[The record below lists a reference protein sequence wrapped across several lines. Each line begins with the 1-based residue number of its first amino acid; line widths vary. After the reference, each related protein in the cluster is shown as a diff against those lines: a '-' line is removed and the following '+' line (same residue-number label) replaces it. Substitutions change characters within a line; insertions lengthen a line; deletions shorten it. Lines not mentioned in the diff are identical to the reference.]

1 MSGAFEAVV
10 AAGAGLVT
18 KGAGPGWAGVV
29 SVEPG
34 AVSDTEGAGPGVAVE
49 APEPAVMAAAGAAI
63 VDVATPAEAAVIVAV
78 VADVTGA
85 SGKEGGAAADG
96 RASTGVA
103 PASACAASAGDVLT
117 RAAGELEVSAAV
129 LVDAIRISGAAAA
142 RAIAAESLAMPRGFG
157 SKGRSDFQAGAI
169 NEATSSAFSPEPVIT
184 ITISLLGMTAI
195 RCPPLPLASK

>member
-29 SVEPG
+29 SVESG

-78 VADVTGA
+78 VAHVT
-85 SGKEGGAAADG
+85 
-96 RASTGVA
+96 
-103 PASACAASAGDVLT
+103 
-117 RAAGELEVSAAV
+117 
-129 LVDAIRISGAAAA
+129 
-142 RAIAAESLAMPRGFG
+142 
-157 SKGRSDFQAGAI
+157 
-169 NEATSSAFSPEPVIT
+169 
-184 ITISLLGMTAI
+184 
-195 RCPPLPLASK
+195 